1 MVVMPL
7 WWVWLRVVLYL
18 LFIWL
23 VVYRY
28 LLGFGLLV
36 CFLSLWVLVVM
47 FDYCWLAFV

>member
-1 MVVMPL
+1 MVG
-7 WWVWLRVVLYL
+7 VVTSGIVFVVY
-18 LFIWL
+18 L

-36 CFLSLWVLVVM
+36 CFLPLWVLVVM

>member
-7 WWVWLRVVLYL
+7 WWVWLRMVLYL

-36 CFLSLWVLVVM
+36 CFLPLWILVVM
-47 FDYCWLAFV
+47 FDYCWFAFV